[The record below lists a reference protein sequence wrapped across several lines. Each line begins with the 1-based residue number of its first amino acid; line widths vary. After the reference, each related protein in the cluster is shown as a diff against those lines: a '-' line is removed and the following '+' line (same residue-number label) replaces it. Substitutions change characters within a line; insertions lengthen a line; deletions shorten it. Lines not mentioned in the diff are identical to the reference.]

1 MATHQQSTSSN
12 INIKRAPAPQTQGP
26 GYQKPKKRNLR
37 NWCNLN
43 YKSVIQL
50 RTRNC
55 TCVIGLRARQNA
67 IFIRRYISISIS
79 LRHGFRSVPTTLPPI
94 LLQLTSLPNTYHYH
108 RVELLF
114 EWRRRRRQR
123 GPAASGSGGGRRAG
137 ADAISIFHLPIFCHR
152 NALFNAG
159 NG

>member
-1 MATHQQSTSSN
+1 MSQRN
-12 INIKRAPAPQTQGP
+12 CDGRASITMVGEGP

-37 NWCNLN
+37 NWCNSN

-55 TCVIGLRARQNA
+55 TCVIGVRARQNV
-67 IFIRRYISISIS
+67 IFIRRFDILYP
-79 LRHGFRSVPTTLPPI
+79 LPPCHGFRSVPTTLPI
-94 LLQLTSLPNTYHYH
+94 LLPLTSLPNTYHYH